1 MTRQPIAPLLL
12 SAALL
17 VPAVALAADPA
28 KPVPLPK
35 PRTEGG
41 MPLLAALKQRASSRE
56 FRPDPLPAQILSDLL
71 WAAVGV
77 NRPDGRRTAPSPLN
91 RQALDVYVVKADGA
105 FLFDPKAHAL
115 VPVAGGD
122 LRKLTGGQPFV
133 ASAPVNLVY
142 VLDGAKLKDM
152 SAESLSLYGAAE
164 AGFVSQNVYL
174 FCASEGL
181 ATVVRG
187 MVPREALAPA
197 LGLRPEQKIVLSQT
211 VGFPPR

>member
-56 FRPDPLPAQILSDLL
+56 FRPDPLPAQLLSDLL

-91 RQALDVYVVKADGA
+91 RQALDVYVVRADGA

-133 ASAPVNLVY
+133 ATAPVNLVY

-152 SAESLSLYGAAE
+152 NAESLSLYGAAE

-211 VGFPPR
+211 VGFPPQ

>member
-1 MTRQPIAPLLL
+1 VTRQPIAPLLL

-56 FRPDPLPAQILSDLL
+56 FRPDPLPAQLLSDLL

-152 SAESLSLYGAAE
+152 NAESLSLYGAAE

-197 LGLRPEQKIVLSQT
+197 IGLRPEQKIVLSQT